1 MKRVLLFALALFLIT
16 PFQSANQSANAATQ
30 IIISEPTHRLIN
42 GKFLN
47 DSLASKL
54 LPNGALGVLIYKN
67 TNIPNSWLVDPA
79 TIEEITAMSNGYGVI
94 DGSTPTG
101 QQVATD
107 WLTQFYRVTKYEKVA
122 ALTYGN
128 PAKFWLS
135 KLMPEDVEYLDAISK
150 IKLEQYLGKAAPD
163 IVMSSNKQQKIST
176 SMQSTF
182 SFADKQFKLM
192 STVVDVKEFDPLK
205 LRMAQLLNAD
215 ITSTELTPLYEDF
228 QSEFNLVRNK
238 LRVSKTKFTVTS
250 TKQDLPITVI
260 NDFNS
265 DVKLKLTTRAI
276 NSKVV
281 VRPSEAIEIPAK
293 TKVQVLLPVEVVAS
307 GNSSLL
313 AQLSNLD
320 NKPIG
325 FPVYINLKL
334 SVISP
339 IATWI
344 TSGAA
349 IILLIAAIVQS
360 VRRFRRG
367 KNEQ

>member
-1 MKRVLLFALALFLIT
+1 VKRVLIFAFVLFLIS
-16 PFQSANQSANAATQ
+16 PFQSANATTQ
-30 IIISEPTHRLIN
+30 VIISEPTHRLIN
-42 GKFLN
+42 GKFLD
-47 DSLASKL
+47 DSLATKL
-54 LPNGALGVLIYKN
+54 MPEGELGSLIYKN
-67 TNIPNSWLVDPA
+67 TNISHSWLVDPA

-101 QQVATD
+101 QQVAKD
-107 WLTQFYRVTKYEKVA
+107 WLTQFYRITKFEKVSA
-122 ALTYGN
+122 ITYGN
-128 PAKFWLS
+128 PAKSWIS
-135 KLMPEDVEYLDAISK
+135 KLMPADVEYLDAISK
-150 IKLEQYLGKAAPD
+150 IKLEEYLGKAAPG
-163 IVMSSNKQQKIST
+163 IVTTSNKQQKITASV
-176 SMQSTF
+176 QNTF

-192 STVVDVKEFDPLK
+192 STLVDIKEFDALK

-215 ITSTELTPLYEDF
+215 ISSTELTPLYSDF
-228 QSEFNLVRNK
+228 QSEFNSVRNK
-238 LRVSKTKFTVTS
+238 LRVSKSKFTVTS
-250 TKQDLPITVI
+250 SKQDLPITVI

-293 TKVQVLLPVEVVAS
+293 SKVQVLLPIEVVAS

-313 AQLSNLD
+313 TQLSNLD

-349 IILLIAAIVQS
+349 IVLFIAAIMQS
-360 VRRFRRG
+360 VRRFRKGR
-367 KNEQ
+367 NEQ

>member
-1 MKRVLLFALALFLIT
+1 VKRIFIFVFALFLLI
-16 PFQSANQSANAATQ
+16 PIQSADAATQ
-30 IIISEPTHRLIN
+30 VIITEPTHRLID

-47 DSLASKL
+47 DALAAEL
-54 LPNGALGVLIYKN
+54 MPTGALGSLIYA
-67 TNIPNSWLVDPA
+67 NSKSARTWLVDPA

-101 QQVATD
+101 QQVAKD
-107 WLTQFYRVTKYEKVA
+107 WLIQFYRISKFEKVSA
-122 ALTYGN
+122 ITYGN
-128 PAKFWLS
+128 PAKFWID
-135 KLMPEDVEYLDAISK
+135 KLMPADVEYLNAISK
-150 IKLEQYLGKAAPD
+150 IKLEEYLGKATTAS
-163 IVMSSNKQQKIST
+163 VTTNNKQQKLPT
-176 SMQSTF
+176 SVQNTF
-182 SFADKQFKLM
+182 NLADKQFKLM
-192 STVVDVKEFDPLK
+192 SSLVDIKEFDLLK

-215 ITSTELTPLYEDF
+215 ISASELVPLYDDYQKEL
-228 QSEFNLVRNK
+228 NIVRNK
-238 LRVSKTKFTVTS
+238 LRVSKSKFTVTS
-250 TKQDLPITVI
+250 VKQELPITVI
-260 NDFNS
+260 NDFATG
-265 DVKLKLTTRAI
+265 VKLKLTTRAI
-276 NSKVV
+276 NSKVI
-281 VRPSEAIEIPAK
+281 VRPTEAIEIPAK
-293 TKVQVLLPVEVVAS
+293 SKVQVLLPIEVVAS

-349 IILLIAAIVQS
+349 MVLLIAAVVQS

>member
-1 MKRVLLFALALFLIT
+1 MKRVLIFAFALFLIS
-16 PFQSANQSANAATQ
+16 PFQSANATTQ
-30 IIISEPTHRLIN
+30 VIISEPTHRLIN

-47 DSLASKL
+47 DSLAAKL
-54 LPNGALGVLIYKN
+54 MPEGALGSLIYKN
-67 TNIPNSWLVDPA
+67 NNISHSWLVDPA

-101 QQVATD
+101 QQVAKD
-107 WLTQFYRVTKYEKVA
+107 WLTQFYRITKFEKVSA
-122 ALTYGN
+122 ITYGN
-128 PAKFWLS
+128 PAKSWIS
-135 KLMPEDVEYLDAISK
+135 KLMPADVEYLDAISK
-150 IKLEQYLGKAAPD
+150 IKLEEYLGKAAPA
-163 IVMSSNKQQKIST
+163 VVTTSNKQQKIAT
-176 SMQSTF
+176 SVQNTF

-192 STVVDVKEFDPLK
+192 STLVDIKEFDALK

-215 ITSTELTPLYEDF
+215 ISSSELTPLYGDF
-228 QSEFNLVRNK
+228 QTEFNSVRNK

-293 TKVQVLLPVEVVAS
+293 SKVQVLLPIEVVAS

-349 IILLIAAIVQS
+349 IVLLIAAIVQS

-367 KNEQ
+367 RNEQ

>member
-1 MKRVLLFALALFLIT
+1 MKRIFIFVFALFLFAPI
-16 PFQSANQSANAATQ
+16 QSAGAATQ
-30 IIISEPTHRLIN
+30 VIISEPTHRLIN

-47 DSLASKL
+47 DALAAKL
-54 LPNGALGVLIYKN
+54 MPSGALGALVYSS
-67 TNIPNSWLVDPA
+67 TNSSRTWLVDPA

-101 QQVATD
+101 QQAAKD
-107 WLTQFYRVTKYEKVA
+107 WLTQFYRISKFEKLSA
-122 ALTYGN
+122 ITYGN
-128 PAKFWLS
+128 PAKFWID
-135 KLMPEDVEYLDAISK
+135 KLMPADAEYLNAISK
-150 IKLEQYLGKAAPD
+150 IKLEEYLGKASTASVTTSD
-163 IVMSSNKQQKIST
+163 KQQKLPVSV
-176 SMQSTF
+176 QNTF
-182 SFADKQFKLM
+182 TYADKQFKLM
-192 STVVDVKEFDPLK
+192 STLVDVKEFDGLK

-215 ITSTELTPLYEDF
+215 ITASELTPLYNDY
-228 QSEFNLVRNK
+228 QTEFNLVRNK
-238 LRVSKTKFTVTS
+238 LRVSKSKFTVTS
-250 TKQDLPITVI
+250 VKQELPITVI
-260 NDFNS
+260 NDFAT

-276 NSKVV
+276 NSKVI
-281 VRPSEAIEIPAK
+281 VRPTEAIEIPAK
-293 TKVQVLLPVEVVAS
+293 SKVQVLLPIEVVAS

-349 IILLIAAIVQS
+349 IVLLIAAVVQS

-367 KNEQ
+367 RNEQ

>member
-1 MKRVLLFALALFLIT
+1 MKRILIFAFALFLIT
-16 PFQSANQSANAATQ
+16 PIQSAGAATSVT
-30 IIISEPTHRLIN
+30 ISEPTHRLIN
-42 GKFLN
+42 GKFLD
-47 DSLASKL
+47 DSLAAKL
-54 LPNGALGVLIYKN
+54 MPTGSLGTLVY
-67 TNIPNSWLVDPA
+67 TNIKSSRTWLIDPA

-101 QQVATD
+101 QQVAKD
-107 WLTQFYRVTKYEKVA
+107 WLTQFYRITKFEKVSA
-122 ALTYGN
+122 ITYGN
-128 PAKFWLS
+128 PS
-135 KLMPEDVEYLDAISK
+135 KYWVDKLIPEEVDYLNAISK
-150 IKLEQYLGKAAPD
+150 IKLEEYLGKASPAG
-163 IVMSSNKQQKIST
+163 VTSSDKKQKLANSIQNT
-176 SMQSTF
+176 FTF
-182 SFADKQFKLM
+182 SDKQFILM
-192 STVVDVKEFDPLK
+192 STLVDSKEFDYLK
-205 LRMAQLLNAD
+205 LRMAQLLNPE
-215 ITSTELTPLYEDF
+215 ISSSEITPLYSDY
-228 QSEFNLVRNK
+228 QSEFNKVRNK

-250 TKQDLPITVI
+250 TKQELPITVI
-260 NDFNS
+260 NDFDS

-276 NSKVV
+276 NSKVI
-281 VRPSEAIEIPAK
+281 VRPTEAIEIPAK
-293 TKVQVLLPVEVVAS
+293 SKVQVLLPIEVVAS

-349 IILLIAAIVQS
+349 IVLLIAAIIQS

>member
-1 MKRVLLFALALFLIT
+1 M
-16 PFQSANQSANAATQ
+16 
-30 IIISEPTHRLIN
+30 N

-47 DSLASKL
+47 DSLAAKL
-54 LPNGALGVLIYKN
+54 MPSGPLGFLVYKN
-67 TNIPNSWLVDPA
+67 TNIPHTWLVDPA

-101 QQVATD
+101 QQVAKD
-107 WLTQFYRVTKYEKVA
+107 WLTRFYRITKFEKVSA
-122 ALTYGN
+122 ITYGN
-128 PAKFWLS
+128 PSKTWIS

-150 IKLEQYLGKAAPD
+150 IKLEEYLGKAAPA
-163 IVMSSNKQQKIST
+163 VVTTSSKQQKIANSI
-176 SMQSTF
+176 QNTF

-192 STVVDVKEFDPLK
+192 STLVDIKEFDPLK
-205 LRMAQLLNAD
+205 LRMAQLLNTD
-215 ITSTELTPLYEDF
+215 ISVSELTPLYGDF
-228 QSEFNLVRNK
+228 QTEFNLVRNK

-265 DVKLKLTTRAI
+265 NVKLKLTTRAI
-276 NSKVV
+276 NSKVI
-281 VRPSEAIEIPAK
+281 VRPTEAIEIPAK
-293 TKVQVLLPVEVVAS
+293 SKIQVLLPIEVVAS

-334 SVISP
+334 SVISSV
-339 IATWI
+339 ATWI

-349 IILLIAAIVQS
+349 IVLLIAAILQS
-360 VRRFRRG
+360 IRRFRRG
-367 KNEQ
+367 KNE

>member
-1 MKRVLLFALALFLIT
+1 MKRVLIFLFALFLIT
-16 PFQSANQSANAATQ
+16 PFQTANATTQ
-30 IIISEPTHRLIN
+30 IIIAEPTHRLID

-47 DSLASKL
+47 DSLAAKL
-54 LPNGALGVLIYKN
+54 MPNGALGSLVYKN
-67 TNIPNSWLVDPA
+67 PNLSRSWSVDPA

-101 QQVATD
+101 QQVAKD
-107 WLTQFYRVTKYEKVA
+107 WLTQFYRVTKYEKVSA
-122 ALTYGN
+122 ITYGN
-128 PAKFWLS
+128 PSKFWMN
-135 KLMPEDVEYLDAISK
+135 KLMPTDVEYLDAISK
-150 IKLEQYLGKAAPD
+150 IKLEEYLGKAATA
-163 IVMSSNKQQKIST
+163 IVTTSNEQQKIAASV
-176 SMQSTF
+176 QNTF

-192 STVVDVKEFDPLK
+192 STLVDIKEFDALK

-215 ITSTELTPLYEDF
+215 ITSSELVPLYGDF
-228 QSEFNLVRNK
+228 QTEFNLVRNK
-238 LRVSKTKFTVTS
+238 LRVNKNKFTVTS

-293 TKVQVLLPVEVVAS
+293 SKVQVLLPIEVVAS

-313 AQLSNLD
+313 AQLSNLE

-339 IATWI
+339 VATWI

-349 IILLIAAIVQS
+349 MVLLVAAIVQS
-360 VRRFRRG
+360 VRRFRKG
-367 KNEQ
+367 KNE